1 MGARSTKFGFFNTRQ
16 MKFLAGQK
24 LRLLHMY
31 EEAPDSEENTRT
43 VYADR
48 ISPGISELKKSSIVR
63 LCASSKHVVAGAIVH
78 TQVPIILPLFMDWDA
93 QPPDDLNSDT
103 NTSAAPLSEKAAI
116 SENLEAALKES
127 EGEEFIL
134 RMPDMDSDSD
144 SCKELFESELED
156 RNFARQYPAFL
167 KVVPA
172 KVPQLPLGN
181 QNIAS
186 FFRLVSSEK
195 NLSSKRFSSIVTVNF
210 GGAQMSRVL
219 WGRVFEFLKP
229 KCPRKNAV
237 GDCSC
242 RQNEGVYEAPYFIH
256 SSSIEYIGG
265 LKFPSPLL
273 RVAVTLQSRQV
284 DL

>member
-1 MGARSTKFGFFNTRQ
+1 

-24 LRLLHMY
+24 LHLLHMY

-63 LCASSKHVVAGAIVH
+63 LRARSKHVVAGAIVH

-144 SCKELFESELED
+144 SCKELFESELEEL
-156 RNFARQYPAFL
+156 FELAARKPKYCKFFSTCVFRKKFIFKVFFL
-167 KVVPA
+167 DCDCKFWWCTDVSR
-172 KVPQLPLGN
+172 PLGEG
-181 QNIAS
+181 
-186 FFRLVSSEK
+186 FRVSETK
-195 NLSSKRFSSIVTVNF
+195 MSSQKCCWTLF
-210 GGAQMSRVL
+210 MSPERRCV
-219 WGRVFEFLKP
+219 
-229 KCPRKNAV
+229 
-237 GDCSC
+237 
-242 RQNEGVYEAPYFIH
+242 
-256 SSSIEYIGG
+256 
-265 LKFPSPLL
+265 
-273 RVAVTLQSRQV
+273 
-284 DL
+284 